1 MAKKNDNKK
10 EEERVTDISVYVAA
24 LSATYRPARTPQETT
39 HWFSTHEVADAIR
52 QIDPSA
58 KVDENLVFQALR
70 DAGYDFCNRPGSQ
83 GLQFMWMFREK

>member
-1 MAKKNDNKK
+1 MAKRSDNQKK
-10 EEERVTDISVYVAA
+10 EQPVTDISVYVAA
-24 LSATYRPARTPQETT
+24 LGATYRPSRTPQEAT

-58 KVDENLVFQALR
+58 KVDENQVFQALR

-83 GLQFMWMFREK
+83 GLQFKWMFREK